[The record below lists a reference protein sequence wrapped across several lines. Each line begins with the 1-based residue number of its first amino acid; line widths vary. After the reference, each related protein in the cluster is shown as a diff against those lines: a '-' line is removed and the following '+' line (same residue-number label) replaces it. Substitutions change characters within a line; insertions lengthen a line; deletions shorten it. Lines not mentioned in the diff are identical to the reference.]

1 MKSLKRIGI
10 GLLAGITC
18 MLSVSQT
25 AMAAVSDNYVTGD
38 NNYRQPV
45 PQSYNV
51 VRTINNIGDYE
62 DKMQYFSNPQDLFVD
77 HNDDIYVVDTG
88 NNRVVKMNSNYET
101 VNVFYGPDKAF
112 KSPQGIY
119 VDEDG
124 DMYVSDT
131 ENRRIV
137 HMDPEGK
144 FVEEFLNP
152 ESSLE
157 TGNVFSPTKLI
168 VSKTGYIYV
177 VRGENIMA
185 LDGNGDFRGYYGQ
198 TNIGYDLTEALMRI
212 FASEE
217 QKKFISKRLASSY
230 INLTLGDDGMIYAT
244 SMEREE
250 GEIKKLNSIGTNI
263 YRKYK
268 TVGNAIRNPITDFI
282 NNKIL
287 KSVVAGNTFKFGE
300 YFNDDG
306 MYIEPIFT
314 DICVDEEGIVTVIE
328 QLNGKVYQYDQDG
341 RMLVAFGGLGERKG
355 SFTRASAI
363 DVDSKG
369 NLLILDRINANIQV
383 FEPTEFINL
392 VHAATSAYNNGDYS
406 GSYDLWRRVLA
417 IDENYDLAHVGIA
430 RTYYKQEQYKLSM
443 EESQLVGDRDTY
455 TMAFDE
461 YKYVVL
467 RQYFVLILFI
477 AVLIIAV
484 VIVLFLLFNKYAK
497 KGYWS
502 YLNNKDKKMGVG
514 QGIMYSFYTML
525 HPIDTLEGIRY
536 NRARINMAVPFIL
549 FITAFVVRM
558 AYLYIVHFPLASIEL
573 EDVNPVFEAV
583 KLWIVPV
590 SWIPASFMATSIS
603 GGESKIREITFTSAL
618 SLVPFIVINTPLM
631 FLSNI
636 LSKSQRS
643 WYGVFSTLAYVG
655 LFLILFMA
663 MMILNNYTLKKT
675 VGMMFM
681 SAFLMLVLWLV
692 ILLCYVLTGRMIQFV
707 IAIIEEFKLNFL

>member
-1 MKSLKRIGI
+1 
-10 GLLAGITC
+10 
-18 MLSVSQT
+18 
-25 AMAAVSDNYVTGD
+25 
-38 NNYRQPV
+38 
-45 PQSYNV
+45 
-51 VRTINNIGDYE
+51 
-62 DKMQYFSNPQDLFVD
+62 
-77 HNDDIYVVDTG
+77 
-88 NNRVVKMNSNYET
+88 
-101 VNVFYGPDKAF
+101 
-112 KSPQGIY
+112 
-119 VDEDG
+119 
-124 DMYVSDT
+124 
-131 ENRRIV
+131 
-137 HMDPEGK
+137 
-144 FVEEFLNP
+144 
-152 ESSLE
+152 
-157 TGNVFSPTKLI
+157 
-168 VSKTGYIYV
+168 
-177 VRGENIMA
+177 
-185 LDGNGDFRGYYGQ
+185 
-198 TNIGYDLTEALMRI
+198 
-212 FASEE
+212 
-217 QKKFISKRLASSY
+217 
-230 INLTLGDDGMIYAT
+230 
-244 SMEREE
+244 
-250 GEIKKLNSIGTNI
+250 
-263 YRKYK
+263 
-268 TVGNAIRNPITDFI
+268 
-282 NNKIL
+282 
-287 KSVVAGNTFKFGE
+287 
-300 YFNDDG
+300 
-306 MYIEPIFT
+306 
-314 DICVDEEGIVTVIE
+314 
-328 QLNGKVYQYDQDG
+328 
-341 RMLVAFGGLGERKG
+341 
-355 SFTRASAI
+355 
-363 DVDSKG
+363 VDSKG